1 MNKVITIVLLC
12 TVILIIWGIFWL
24 HRPKPITLN
33 ENDDG
38 KTINVKVGQVIYIK
52 LQSNPST
59 GFDWHIKTKPDI
71 VEAVGSVEYINN
83 TDEKLVGAPDTT
95 QFEFKAVKKGTGKL
109 TLIYKRNWEGE
120 LPSSQM
126 FSITINIS

>member
-1 MNKVITIVLLC
+1 MNKAIITAIC
-12 TVILIIWGIFWL
+12 TAIVILVIIFL
-24 HRPKPITLN
+24 LRPAKPITLT

-38 KTINVKVGQVIYIK
+38 KTINAKVGQVICIK

-59 GFDWHIKTKPDI
+59 GYDWYIKTKPDI
-71 VEAVGSVEYINN
+71 VEAVGSTEYTSNK
-83 TDEKLVGAPDTT
+83 DERLVGAPGIT
-95 QFEFKAVKKGTGKL
+95 QFEFKVTEKGTGKL

-126 FSITINIS
+126 FSITINAN